1 MKSTNYFENFGVR
14 VFTGLFLEIVVTLSL
29 NGGTIRD
36 NHTKLKKYE
45 FFPVTKPDY
54 VFEVQ

>member
-36 NHTKLKKYE
+36 NHRKYE
-45 FFPVTKPDY
+45 FFPVTKPGY